1 MAGRSRS
8 MKRHSSQSRMLTA
21 AQRGA
26 IVQRVI
32 VDGWTAAETAA
43 AAGLPERLVADW
55 VADFRRRGM
64 VSLRSR
70 PSKTAMTGSLGHS
83 LAHPSG
89 VIWRRLISAL
99 RWLFALE
106 PRAAA
111 SPIRQSRDDRR
122 GGP

>member
-1 MAGRSRS
+1 
-8 MKRHSSQSRMLTA
+8 MKRHSSQSRTLTA

-32 VDGWTAAETAA
+32 VDGWTPAEAAA

-70 PSKTAMTGSLGHS
+70 PSKTAAISSFGQP
-83 LAHPSG
+83 LAHPSR
-89 VIWRRLISAL
+89 VIWRRLMSAL

-106 PRAAA
+106 PRVPT
-111 SPIRQSRDDRR
+111 SPIRHSRDDRR